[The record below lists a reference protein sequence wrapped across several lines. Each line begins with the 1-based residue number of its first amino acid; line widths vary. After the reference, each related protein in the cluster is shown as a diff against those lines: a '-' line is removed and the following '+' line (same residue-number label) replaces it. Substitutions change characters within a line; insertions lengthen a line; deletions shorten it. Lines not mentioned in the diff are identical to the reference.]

1 MSKVHTD
8 VLVETELQA
17 QDESYCKMEQIKALV
32 VTWNAGASTP
42 HSLRYAE
49 QDKNFLP
56 NLLKESDVPDIL
68 IFNFQELVDLEDTKT
83 TASELYNTIICY
95 QELQLTITREFF
107 L

>member
-1 MSKVHTD
+1 
-8 VLVETELQA
+8 
-17 QDESYCKMEQIKALV
+17 MEQIKALV
-32 VTWNAGASTP
+32 ITWNAGASTP
-42 HSLRYAE
+42 HNLRYAE

-56 NLLKESDVPDIL
+56 KLLKESDVPDIL